1 MNDLINKVSA
11 EFGKYEKYIV
21 FATVAA
27 AFVVSVG
34 VIVGLVNRKG

>member
-1 MNDLINKVSA
+1 MDIINRVNV

-27 AFVVSVG
+27 ALAVSVA
-34 VIVGLVNRKG
+34 VIVGTLRNK